1 VETGSKSSAGT
12 AKEEQDQEHR
22 HEGRPAPGCAYSV
35 DPSRLP
41 GGGEVY
47 HIHVL
52 AFFVRSLF
60 LSCAREAHRLHIK
73 ERKDLS
79 LRLPGAGRAVLP
91 ESIGR

>member
-1 VETGSKSSAGT
+1 METGSKSCAGT

-22 HEGRPAPGCAYSV
+22 HEGRPTPGCDYSV

-41 GGGEVY
+41 GGGIY
-47 HIHVL
+47 HIYIL

-73 ERKDLS
+73 EKKDLF

-91 ESIGR
+91 VSIGR